1 MRYSTLEYET
11 RLRAW
16 QDTAKAA
23 NDLAHKV
30 DFDKLAKLYKESA
43 DVKYAWTNFAESFT
57 RRSNIEFSTRA
68 IKLQTNMEVKGPEK
82 NKKKQMS
89 LCFQKYQ
96 GSVRLKM
103 LCPKGFRWWSF
114 RC

>member
-1 MRYSTLEYET
+1 MNKCIDSIGIVNLKREYET

-43 DVKYAWTNFAESFT
+43 GVKYAWTNFAESFT

-68 IKLQTNMEVKGPEK
+68 IKLQTNMEVKGPDK
-82 NKKKQMS
+82 NKKMQYHEFEDIS
-89 LCFQKYQ
+89 A
-96 GSVRLKM
+96 
-103 LCPKGFRWWSF
+103 
-114 RC
+114 